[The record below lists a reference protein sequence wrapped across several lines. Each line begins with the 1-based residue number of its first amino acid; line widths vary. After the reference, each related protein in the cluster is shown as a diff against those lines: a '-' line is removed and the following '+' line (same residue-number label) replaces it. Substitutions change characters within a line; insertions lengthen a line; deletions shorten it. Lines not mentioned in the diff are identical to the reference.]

1 MRNEGVSALLNLILP
16 LGQPGSCCKSVLQEW
31 SGMKESE
38 SRETPWL
45 QEKALTCTLRGDHFG
60 FAASTISLHGVGGHG
75 DGIGSLGLEPSNDH
89 FLFARCQREIV
100 SVLRPTPKGS
110 SLLPAG
116 VSALFQHAGTP
127 NPRAR
132 DTLGLLWEM
141 AEGESPVSL
150 ARHSQLCKH
159 SPALQGPVQG
169 ILLQICLSHIPCLHT
184 NHFSIQMLSLPSKLS
199 SPLYGLR
206 GGSEVSGRLHF
217 FYHYPSLLSSE
228 IFLMPS

>member
-38 SRETPWL
+38 SGETPWL

-141 AEGESPVSL
+141 AEGRAPFPWRGTHSSANT
-150 ARHSQLCKH
+150 ARLCRALCKASSSRSASH
-159 SPALQGPVQG
+159 TFPVFTQTTSASKCFRSLQSFPLHCAASEEAQRFQGDYIFFIITPLFSPQRY
-169 ILLQICLSHIPCLHT
+169 
-184 NHFSIQMLSLPSKLS
+184 F
-199 SPLYGLR
+199 
-206 GGSEVSGRLHF
+206 
-217 FYHYPSLLSSE
+217 
-228 IFLMPS
+228 